1 MMMHHSTDTFRDRLQ
16 AGVLLSGA
24 LQEFRATNTVLLGL
38 ARGGVVVGYSVA
50 RELGL
55 PLQALVVRKLG
66 APRNPELA
74 IGAVSEVGEWWLDHD
89 LVQATGASDDY
100 LAEAIARQTA
110 ETQRRRAEYGRT
122 IDLSAV
128 GAWSAIV
135 VDDGIA
141 TGATALVGVRS
152 ARRLGAER
160 VTLATP
166 VASPHAVQTLQPL
179 VDRLVTLAA
188 PADFRAVGLY
198 YQRFAQVTDAGV
210 VHYLRSAADLSLPPP
225 E

>member
-1 MMMHHSTDTFRDRLQ
+1 MMRGRTDAFIDRLQ
-16 AGVLLSGA
+16 AGGLLGNA
-24 LQEFRATNTVLLGL
+24 LHEFRATNAAVLGL
-38 ARGGVVVGYSVA
+38 ARGGVVVGYGVA
-50 RELGL
+50 RELEL
-55 PLQALVVRKLG
+55 PLHALVVRKLG

-74 IGAVSEVGEWWLDHD
+74 IGALSETGERWLDHD
-89 LVQATGASDDY
+89 LVRATGASDNY
-100 LAEAIARQTA
+100 LAAEIARQAA
-110 ETQRRRAEYGRT
+110 EAQRRRAEYGGD
-122 IDLSAV
+122 IDPAAV

-160 VTLATP
+160 VILATP
-166 VASPHAVQTLQPL
+166 VASPHAVQMLQPI

-188 PADFRAVGLY
+188 PRDFHAVGLY
-198 YQRFAQVTDAGV
+198 YQRFAQVSDAEV
-210 VHYLRSAADLSLPPP
+210 RHYLRSATDLSLPPP

>member
-1 MMMHHSTDTFRDRLQ
+1 MVHDRTTAFIDRLQ
-16 AGVLLSGA
+16 AGSLLGD
-24 LQEFRATNTVLLGL
+24 LLHEFRATNAVVLGL
-38 ARGGVVVGYSVA
+38 AGGGVVVGYGVA

-74 IGAVSEVGEWWLDHD
+74 IGALSETGERWLDHD
-89 LVQATGASDDY
+89 LIRATGASDDY
-100 LAEAIARQTA
+100 LAAEIARQA
-110 ETQRRRAEYGRT
+110 AKAQRRRAEYGED
-122 IDLSAV
+122 IDLAAV

-160 VTLATP
+160 VILATP
-166 VASPHAVQTLQPL
+166 VASPHAVRMLQPA

-188 PADFRAVGLY
+188 PPDFRAVGLY
-198 YQRFAQVTDAGV
+198 YQRFAQVTDAEAID
-210 VHYLRSAADLSLPPP
+210 YLRSAADLSSPPP
-225 E
+225 G